1 MKKLFPIGP
10 NQTKIP
16 TDSLTW
22 LTYRFVLRLGIV
34 KKLLGIVV
42 LGLLLSGNVYAE
54 WLVIVKNK
62 IDENIFIKRT
72 KTTEEE
78 AVKAALKGCRILYLH
93 RVEGSSMKAAKKKK
107 MLELMEACYVFSVIE
122 Q

>member
-1 MKKLFPIGP
+1 M
-10 NQTKIP
+10 
-16 TDSLTW
+16 
-22 LTYRFVLRLGIV
+22 

-72 KTTEEE
+72 SYTEEVATE
-78 AVKAALKGCRILYLH
+78 AALKGCRILYLH
-93 RVEGSSMKAAKKKK
+93 RVEGSSMKRAKKKE
-107 MLELMEACYVFSVIE
+107 MLELMEACYVHSVIE

>member
-1 MKKLFPIGP
+1 MKKAILI
-10 NQTKIP
+10 I
-16 TDSLTW
+16 
-22 LTYRFVLRLGIV
+22 
-34 KKLLGIVV
+34 V
-42 LGLLLSGNVYAE
+42 LGLLLSGNAYAE